1 MIPPNL
7 TLYIIRH
14 GECEHNIAGRAA
26 GQDDSPLTH
35 RGREQ
40 ARDNGRL
47 LARLEAIR
55 WTFTRRRKNLFHACF
70 KKQRLI
76 VPDQELVE
84 LNVELGDMQVDSENT
99 CSNFVD
105 TCPAGLSF

>member
-14 GECEHNIAGRAA
+14 GECEHNIAGQAA
-26 GQDDSPLTH
+26 GQDDHVSQAIRRTFTH
-35 RGREQ
+35 RRE
-40 ARDNGRL
+40 DL
-47 LARLEAIR
+47 LP
-55 WTFTRRRKNLFHACF
+55 ACF
-70 KKQRLI
+70 KKQRL

-84 LNVELGDMQVDSENT
+84 LNFEFGDMQADSENN